1 MDKQAVK
8 DLIFGGINELMR
20 DRNYYYH
27 SGVGQNYSYWT
38 DKGKE
43 ALVEYMNVMG
53 WKLKEAEE
61 ADLKKRAKE
70 MTMSALKGE
79 SV

>member
-1 MDKQAVK
+1 MDKKAVK

-20 DRNYYYH
+20 DRRYYYH
-27 SGVGQNYSYWT
+27 SGVGQAYSYWT
-38 DKGKE
+38 DEGKD

-61 ADLKKRAKE
+61 AELNARSKE
-70 MTMSALKGE
+70 MVLKGLKGE